1 MFVYAGSA
9 VSAGVGAFIAS
20 LRVIA
25 ALIGISGT
33 QPLSETVP
41 NVGIN
46 LGVIAFCAALLRFE
60 TKAGEKRL
68 ERMSRGARIGN
79 LRVEDSATRQVVQLK
94 ELRGKT
100 RLVLVAGKG
109 EKVKEAMEGVENLR
123 DILEEN
129 RLMIIPFIGE
139 GDSDEAM
146 KSLRGWRKVPFSK
159 EEWTKWYTTEREVVK
174 SKLGGDG
181 EVIVVVVRM
190 DGKVGARS
198 VGKPMWEK
206 LIEEVKRLPKKD
218 QYGKP

>member
-1 MFVYAGSA
+1 M
-9 VSAGVGAFIAS
+9 
-20 LRVIA
+20 
-25 ALIGISGT
+25 
-33 QPLSETVP
+33 P

-79 LRVEDSATRQVVQLK
+79 LRVEDSATRQVLQLK

-109 EKVKEAMEGVENLR
+109 EKVREAMEGVEDIR
-123 DILEEN
+123 DTLEEN
-129 RLMIIPFIGE
+129 KLMIVPFVAEEDVDDGVGPI
-139 GDSDEAM
+139 
-146 KSLRGWRKVPFSK
+146 RGWRKVPFSN
-159 EEWTKWYTTEREVVK
+159 EEWKKWYSAEREVVK
-174 SKLGGDG
+174 NKLGGDA

-198 VGKPMWEK
+198 VGKPMWDK